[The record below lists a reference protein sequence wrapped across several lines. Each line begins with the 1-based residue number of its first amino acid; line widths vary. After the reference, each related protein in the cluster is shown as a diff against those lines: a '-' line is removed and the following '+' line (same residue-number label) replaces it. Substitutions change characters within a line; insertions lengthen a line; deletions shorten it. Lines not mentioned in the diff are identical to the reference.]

1 MFEFNNLGRFIRTI
15 MNTKENKRKIYRLT
29 FVCVFVLISFFSFV
43 FPRHDRSWFGD
54 FSHDFIGDVIL
65 TVSYFDVCK
74 GSRFNCAPVF
84 IGAPLAPKQL
94 NLNGIVVSAKDFR
107 RKKYFKGGYDPSK
120 NKIYKAL
127 NEWNEKNTKKY
138 YPKQTIDKKK
148 LNKTNLI
155 LNYLLFF
162 ISLGLIWSYRNF
174 SITIVNSLA
183 SIVSKGWKK
192 L

>member
-1 MFEFNNLGRFIRTI
+1 MS
-15 MNTKENKRKIYRLT
+15 TKENQRKIYRLT

-54 FSHDFIGDVIL
+54 FSHEFIGDVFL
-65 TVSYFDVCK
+65 TVSYFDVCENN
-74 GSRFNCAPVF
+74 RYNCRPVF
-84 IGAPLAPKQL
+84 IGAPIAPKKL
-94 NLNGIVVSAKDFR
+94 NLNGTIVPAEDFR
-107 RKKYFKGGYDPSK
+107 RKKYFRGRYDPSK
-120 NKIYKAL
+120 NKSYEAL
-127 NEWNEKNTKKY
+127 NKWNEKNPKNIFY

-148 LNKTNLI
+148 LNKANLV
-155 LNYLLFF
+155 LNYLLFI

>member
-1 MFEFNNLGRFIRTI
+1 MSN
-15 MNTKENKRKIYRLT
+15 KENQRKIYRLI

-74 GSRFNCAPVF
+74 GSRFNCGPVF
-84 IGAPLAPKQL
+84 IGAPLAPKEL
-94 NLNGIVVSAKDFR
+94 NLNGTIVSAKDFR

-120 NKIYKAL
+120 NKSYEAL
-127 NEWNEKNTKKY
+127 NKWNEKNPKNILY

-155 LNYLLFF
+155 LNYLLFV

>member
-1 MFEFNNLGRFIRTI
+1 MS
-15 MNTKENKRKIYRLT
+15 TKDNQRKIYRLI

-74 GSRFNCAPVF
+74 GSRSNCDAVF
-84 IGAPLAPKQL
+84 IGAPYAPKKL
-94 NLNGIVVSAKDFR
+94 NINGTIVSAKDFR

-120 NKIYKAL
+120 NKSYEAL
-127 NEWNEKNTKKY
+127 NKWNEKNPKNLLY
-138 YPKQTIDKKK
+138 YPKQLIDKKK
-148 LNKTNLI
+148 LNKANI
-155 LNYLLFF
+155 MLNYLLFI

>member
-1 MFEFNNLGRFIRTI
+1 MS
-15 MNTKENKRKIYRLT
+15 TKDNQRKIYRLI
-29 FVCVFVLISFFSFV
+29 FVFVFILISFFSFV

-74 GSRFNCAPVF
+74 GSRSNCNPVYR
-84 IGAPLAPKQL
+84 GAPFAPKEL
-94 NLNGIVVSAKDFR
+94 NINGTIVSAKDFR
-107 RKKYFKGGYDPSK
+107 SKKYFKDSYSIWV
-120 NKIYKAL
+120 NKSYEAL
-127 NEWNEKNTKKY
+127 NKWNEKNPKNLLY
-138 YPKQTIDKKK
+138 FPKQLIDKEK

-155 LNYLLFF
+155 LNYLLFI